1 MPTPTFTE
9 KELILIK
16 TLALLGVE
24 EINIENDNNHTQCQ
38 KLIYL
43 LQTMKN
49 GVSLGYGYTYRIKGP
64 YSPELGNDL
73 RNITDKLKI
82 INFCKF

>member
-1 MPTPTFTE
+1 MPTTKFTD
-9 KELILIK
+9 KELILIR
-16 TLALLGVE
+16 TLGLLGVE

-43 LQTMKN
+43 LQNMRG
-49 GVSLGYGYTYRIKGP
+49 GVSLGYGYEWRVKGP
-64 YSPELGNDL
+64 HSPELGNDL

-82 INFCKF
+82 VNSYRN